1 MLKLQ
6 SFLNIIEYLQ
16 IFFEYG
22 GLTLAKERGKWIV
35 VTLIQVIKATIKL
48 VLLLKYKQG
57 IQKRFPVFSLDRK
70 KIQIDFVDNGKFGT
84 NVNGTNGKQVK
95 EQLDNYHNSINFAKC
110 NVLKSGRIIRKLECS
125 PKQGKRTWQLPKKTS
140 LYKHLVETRLNVPPT
155 KLNDMQTFG
164 EIVYIVKPLAHLGA
178 MHLFGQLSWYPFV
191 ISLSMD
197 LFNIVVL
204 KSTENRLNRTEVN
217 ELYIRK
223 SHLLLYLLKSPM
235 FDNHTKSR
243 IIAIMRAASNNI
255 PVFGRLLVPFIEYL
269 PTYQR
274 VYFHVH

>member
-1 MLKLQ
+1 M
-6 SFLNIIEYLQ
+6 
-16 IFFEYG
+16 G
-22 GLTLAKERGKWIV
+22 KERGKWIV
-35 VTLIQVIKATIKL
+35 VTTIQLIKALIKL
-48 VLLLKYKQG
+48 LLLLKYKQG

-70 KIQIDFVDNGKFGT
+70 KIQIDFVNNGKF
-84 NVNGTNGKQVK
+84 NPNNGKMK

-125 PKQGKRTWQLPKKTS
+125 PDRNKRNWQLPKKTS

-155 KLNDMQTFG
+155 KLNDIQTFG

-178 MHLFGQLSWYPFV
+178 MRLFGQLSWYPFM

-197 LFNIVVL
+197 LFNIAVL

-235 FDNHTKSR
+235 FDYHTKSK
-243 IIAIMRAASNNI
+243 IISILKTASNNI
-255 PVFGRLLVPFIEYL
+255 PLFGRLLVPFIDYL
-269 PTYQR
+269 PVYQN